1 MFSITE
7 QFSAATKSQL
17 EAQLNLLNNYASKAV
32 ESAQK
37 VLALNISTT
46 KASVEKSSAAARR
59 LLEAKDPQ
67 EFFSAGKAP
76 GFDNLLAYSRE
87 LFSIASAAQAELIQS
102 AKAQIEQAAPAAKAV
117 VAKPVAPAAKV
128 KLAEV
133 KKAAAAPVVA
143 AAAAAA
149 PADVAVAAPTA
160 EPTPAPKAIAKPVA
174 KAKPAAA
181 AATPIADAIVQL
193 VEPPEPAKPAAAPV
207 VAAAAAPKPVVVKP
221 APKPVA
227 APKAAAKPPAVN
239 FPTAKSVA
247 LKSVTSSAKTAP
259 GKPQARQLD
268 MLGGGKGKK

>member
-102 AKAQIEQAAPAAKAV
+102 AKAQIEQAAPAAKAI

-133 KKAAAAPVVA
+133 KKAAAAPVV
-143 AAAAAA
+143 AAAA

-221 APKPVA
+221 APKPIA

>member
-102 AKAQIEQAAPAAKAV
+102 AKAQIEQAAPAAKAI
-117 VAKPVAPAAKV
+117 VAKPAAPAVKV
-128 KLAEV
+128 QLAEV

-143 AAAAAA
+143 AAAA
-149 PADVAVAAPTA
+149 PAEVAVAAPTA

>member
-87 LFSIASAAQAELIQS
+87 LFSIASAA
-102 AKAQIEQAAPAAKAV
+102 PAV
-117 VAKPVAPAAKV
+117 KV

-149 PADVAVAAPTA
+149 PAEVAVAAPTA

-181 AATPIADAIVQL
+181 TPIADAIVQL

-207 VAAAAAPKPVVVKP
+207 VAAAAPKPVVVKP

-239 FPTAKSVA
+239 FPTAKDR
-247 LKSVTSSAKTAP
+247 KSVV
-259 GKPQARQLD
+259 
-268 MLGGGKGKK
+268 

>member
-102 AKAQIEQAAPAAKAV
+102 AKAQIEQAAPAAKAI

-143 AAAAAA
+143 AAAAA
-149 PADVAVAAPTA
+149 PAEVAVAAPTA
-160 EPTPAPKAIAKPVA
+160 VPTPAPKAIAKPVA
-174 KAKPAAA
+174 KAKPA

-207 VAAAAAPKPVVVKP
+207 VAAAAPKPVVVKP

-247 LKSVTSSAKTAP
+247 LKSVTSSAKNAP